1 MIDRERVVA
10 EVATRNGI
18 RIGKHDP
25 LFAVMTVA
33 QLALEE
39 SVEDLRAKLA
49 SIIAEFEVNVRAVE
63 RRAGK
68 VLAQEVKDCAT
79 EMRSGIQDDISAAG
93 VKARDLVQPVVN
105 KIDGT
110 EVFRNVVLY
119 SLLCAL
125 RRSISAPGHGL
136 RDPCVDVFLLLLR
149 ARSV

>member
-39 SVEDLRAKLA
+39 SVEDLQAKLG

-68 VLAQEVKDCAT
+68 VLAQEVKDCAS
-79 EMRSGIQDDISAAG
+79 ELRGGIQDDINAAG
-93 VKARDLVQPVVN
+93 VKARELVQSVHDAHRRPTTIMWISVGLICGVA
-105 KIDGT
+105 
-110 EVFRNVVLY
+110 
-119 SLLCAL
+119 LLICGIWLGRLTAN
-125 RRSISAPGHGL
+125 RY
-136 RDPCVDVFLLLLR
+136 
-149 ARSV
+149 

>member
-39 SVEDLRAKLA
+39 SVEELQAKLG
-49 SIIAEFEVNVRAVE
+49 SIIAEFELNVRAVE

-68 VLAQEVKDCAT
+68 MLAQEVKDCAG
-79 EMRSGIQDDISAAG
+79 ELRGGIQDDINAAG
-93 VKARDLVQPVVN
+93 VKARELVQSVHDAHRRPTAIMWISV
-105 KIDGT
+105 GM
-110 EVFRNVVLY
+110 LCGLA
-119 SLLCAL
+119 LLICGIWFGRLTAS
-125 RRSISAPGHGL
+125 R
-136 RDPCVDVFLLLLR
+136 
-149 ARSV
+149 